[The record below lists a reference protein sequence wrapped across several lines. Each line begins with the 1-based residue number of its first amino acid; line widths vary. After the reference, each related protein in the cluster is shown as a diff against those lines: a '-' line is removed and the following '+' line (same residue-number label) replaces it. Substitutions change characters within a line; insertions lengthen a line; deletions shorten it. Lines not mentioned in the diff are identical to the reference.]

1 MKLLSISNDLFFYK
15 VFPYLSITDIIN
27 LISLNKSFYL
37 IIEKYIYQKYKLSL
51 KEFYITICR
60 SCLILDNISYD
71 FKGYCSLCINDNTC
85 SGCYNV
91 ALKNNYT
98 GLSTGLKNNYCSF
111 YCCFKCKFCNK
122 KEHISRTRSS
132 SKNMNDS
139 FLNPWYIYNDIFSL
153 FKLRNKSNFIY
164 NYKDL
169 ICCYKCY
176 EDLTY
181 KEQRKYI
188 EKFNI

>member
-1 MKLLSISNDLFFYK
+1 MKLLSISNDLFFYNI
-15 VFPYLSITDIIN
+15 FPYLSITDIIN

-37 IIEKYIYQKYKLSL
+37 IIEKYIYKKYKLSL

-60 SCLILDNISYD
+60 SCLILDNISYE

-85 SGCYNV
+85 LGCYNI
-91 ALKNNYT
+91 ALKSNI
-98 GLSTGLKNNYCSF
+98 SSRGLKNNYCSF

-122 KEHISRTRSS
+122 KEHL
-132 SKNMNDS
+132 SKNMKDS
-139 FLNPWYIYNDIFSL
+139 FLNPWYFYKDIFSL
-153 FKLRNKSNFIY
+153 FKFRNKSNFLY
-164 NYKDL
+164 KYKDL

-176 EDLTY
+176 DDLTS

>member
-1 MKLLSISNDLFFYK
+1 MKLLSITNDLFFFK
-15 VFPYLSITDIIN
+15 VFPYLYITDIIN

-37 IIEKYIYQKYKLSL
+37 IIEKYIFQKYKLSL

-60 SCLILDNISYD
+60 SCLILDNTSYN

-85 SGCYNV
+85 LGCYNV
-91 ALKNNYT
+91 TSKIK
-98 GLSTGLKNNYCSF
+98 LKNNYCSF

-122 KEHISRTRSS
+122 KEHIS
-132 SKNMNDS
+132 KNMNES
-139 FLNPWYIYNDIFSL
+139 FSNPWFIYKDIKSL
-153 FKLRNKSNFIY
+153 FTYRNKCNFLY
-164 NYKDL
+164 KYKDL

>member
-15 VFPYLSITDIIN
+15 VFPYLSIIDIIN

-37 IIEKYIYQKYKLSL
+37 ILEKYIYQKYKLSL

-60 SCLILDNISYD
+60 SCLVLDNISYD

-85 SGCYNV
+85 LGCYNI
-91 ALKNNYT
+91 ASKTNYT
-98 GLSTGLKNNYCSF
+98 VVSDSRRALKNNYCSF

-122 KEHISRTRSS
+122 KEYI
-132 SKNMNDS
+132 SKNMNES
-139 FLNPWYIYNDIFSL
+139 FLNPWFIYKDIYSL
-153 FKLRNKSNFIY
+153 FTYRNKSNFLY
-164 NYKDL
+164 KYKDL